1 MTNKYFFDRWQTRL
15 VLLIVLCSM
24 IVPTTQALAID
35 NLQAASGIK
44 EALERGTVSAVKLV
58 GRPGGYFN
66 DAAIKILL
74 PDQMKPVASAL
85 RAVGFSPQIDKFVL
99 SMNQAAEAA
108 APKAEPIF
116 EQAVR
121 EMTITDAERIVTR
134 GGTSATDY
142 FKAKTSKQLT
152 EAFAPIVKQSMEKY
166 SVAKQYDDLIGR
178 YQSNSPLGTLL
189 GGKTSESLDIN
200 HYVVHKALDGLFY
213 MVGQE
218 ERQIRTNPAAQV
230 TPLLKE
236 VFGSSLR

>member
-1 MTNKYFFDRWQTRL
+1 MRAWAIFLAVGL
-15 VLLIVLCSM
+15 VIIAGAPASF
-24 IVPTTQALAID
+24 ALD

-44 EALERGTVSAVKLV
+44 EALEKGTVNAVSLV

-74 PDQMKPVASAL
+74 PDKMKPVATAL
-85 RAVGFSPQIDKFVL
+85 RAVGLGPQIDKFVL

-108 APKAEPIF
+108 APKAVPIF
-116 EQAVR
+116 EDAIHK
-121 EMTITDAERIVTR
+121 MTLTDAQRIVTG
-134 GGTSATDY
+134 GGTSATNY
-142 FKAKTSKQLT
+142 FKLKTSKELT
-152 EAFAPIVKQSMEKY
+152 DAFTPIVKQSMEKY

-189 GGKTSESLDIN
+189 GGGSSQSLDIN

-213 MVGQE
+213 MVGKE

-230 TPLLKE
+230 TPLLRE
-236 VFGSSLR
+236 VFGGR